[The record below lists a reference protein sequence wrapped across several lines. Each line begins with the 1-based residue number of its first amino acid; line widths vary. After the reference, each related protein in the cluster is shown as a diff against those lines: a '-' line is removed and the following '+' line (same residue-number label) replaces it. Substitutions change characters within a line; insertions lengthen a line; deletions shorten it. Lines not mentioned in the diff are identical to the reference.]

1 MKDLDFDVS
10 NYKINKY
17 SDKQEENMLS
27 NTVSYKQD
35 NSVLLNQIKS
45 LKEHVNSLQ
54 YERDQLER
62 KYQEKLEEDNEV
74 HFNNEHHFHFY
85 LEFKYDNFV

>member
-1 MKDLDFDVS
+1 MDFDVS
-10 NYKINKY
+10 SYKVNKY

-27 NTVSYKQD
+27 NVVSYKQD

-45 LKEHVNSLQ
+45 LKEHVNTLQ

-62 KYQEKLEEDNEV
+62 KYQEKLEEDNDV
-74 HFNNEHHFHFY
+74 HLFSFLFII
-85 LEFKYDNFV
+85 KA